1 MSTSQ
6 RANASARKAAFS
18 LHSNYTAGMDVRFRA
33 DTRNV
38 RSWPAAATLLLMP
51 TQQLSPTIYHQPFI
65 VLFCAEAL
73 KFSAPPPPFKPA
85 TRPHPPAGGLSVLLP
100 VHTLLYPCPF

>member
-6 RANASARKAAFS
+6 RANASAREVAFS

-38 RSWPAAATLLLMP
+38 RLWPRL
-51 TQQLSPTIYHQPFI
+51 
-65 VLFCAEAL
+65 C
-73 KFSAPPPPFKPA
+73 KN
-85 TRPHPPAGGLSVLLP
+85 AG
-100 VHTLLYPCPF
+100 